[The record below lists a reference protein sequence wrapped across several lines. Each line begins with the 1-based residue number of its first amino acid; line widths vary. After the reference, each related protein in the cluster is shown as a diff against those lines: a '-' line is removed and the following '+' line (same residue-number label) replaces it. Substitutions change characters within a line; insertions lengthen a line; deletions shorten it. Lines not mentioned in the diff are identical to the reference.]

1 MKFNDLIS
9 DMERFAKKENV
20 PIMQKESLDYLIS
33 FIKQHDIKSV
43 LEVGTAIGY
52 STILIKEVV
61 NNITSIE
68 RDEERYNIAVKNV
81 ELSNLNNIT
90 LIKADALDITITDKF
105 DLIFIDAA
113 KGKNKEFLDK
123 FKSNLNENGYI
134 IIDNM
139 DFHGLVG
146 KSMTIEKRRLRS
158 LVKKIENFD
167 DEEFLMENFIK
178 YMEEQTEFKVTKIDK
193 GDGLYLLER
202 I

>member
-52 STILIKEVV
+52 STILIKEAV

-68 RDEERYNIAVKNV
+68 RDEKRYNIAVKNV

-90 LIKADALDITITDKF
+90 LIKGDALDITITDKF

-158 LVKKIENFD
+158 LVKKIENF
-167 DEEFLMENFIK
+167 IK

>member
-90 LIKADALDITITDKF
+90 LIKGDALDITITDKF

-134 IIDNM
+134 VIDNI

-158 LVKKIENFD
+158 LVKKI
-167 DEEFLMENFIK
+167 ENFIK

>member
-81 ELSNLNNIT
+81 ELSSLNNIT
-90 LIKADALDITITDKF
+90 LIKGDALDITITDKF

-158 LVKKIENFD
+158 LVKKIENF
-167 DEEFLMENFIK
+167 IK

>member
-158 LVKKIENFD
+158 LVKKIENF
-167 DEEFLMENFIK
+167 IK

>member
-90 LIKADALDITITDKF
+90 LIKGDALDITITDKF

-146 KSMTIEKRRLRS
+146 KSMTIEKRKLRS
-158 LVKKIENFD
+158 LVKKI
-167 DEEFLMENFIK
+167 ENFIK

>member
-1 MKFNDLIS
+1 MKFNDLRS

-20 PIMQKESLDYLIS
+20 PIMQKESLNYLIS
-33 FIKQHDIKSV
+33 FIKQHNIKSV

-90 LIKADALDITITDKF
+90 LIKGDALDITITDKF

-113 KGKNKEFLDK
+113 KGKNKEFVDK
-123 FKSNLNENGYI
+123 FNSNLNENGYI

-158 LVKKIENFD
+158 LVKKIENF
-167 DEEFLMENFIK
+167 IK

>member
-90 LIKADALDITITDKF
+90 LIKGDALDITITDKF

-113 KGKNKEFLDK
+113 KGKNKDFLDK

-158 LVKKIENFD
+158 LVKKIENF
-167 DEEFLMENFIK
+167 IK

>member
-20 PIMQKESLDYLIS
+20 PIMQKESLNYLIS

-113 KGKNKEFLDK
+113 KGKNKEFLDR

-158 LVKKIENFD
+158 LVKKIENF
-167 DEEFLMENFIK
+167 IK

>member
-33 FIKQHDIKSV
+33 FIKQHNIKSV

-90 LIKADALDITITDKF
+90 LIKGDALDITITDKF

-158 LVKKIENFD
+158 LVKKIENF
-167 DEEFLMENFIK
+167 IK

>member
-9 DMERFAKKENV
+9 NMERFAKKENV

-33 FIKQHDIKSV
+33 FIKQHNIKSV

-68 RDEERYNIAVKNV
+68 RDEERYKIAVKNV

-158 LVKKIENFD
+158 LVKKIENF
-167 DEEFLMENFIK
+167 IK

>member
-43 LEVGTAIGY
+43 LEIGTAIGY

-90 LIKADALDITITDKF
+90 LIKGDALDITITDKF

-146 KSMTIEKRRLRS
+146 KSMTIEKRSLRS
-158 LVKKIENFD
+158 LVKKI
-167 DEEFLMENFIK
+167 ENFIK

>member
-1 MKFNDLIS
+1 MKFNDLIR

-20 PIMQKESLDYLIS
+20 PIMQKESLNYLIS
-33 FIKQHDIKSV
+33 FIKQHNIKSV

-52 STILIKEVV
+52 STILIKEAV

-68 RDEERYNIAVKNV
+68 RDEERYKIAVKNV

-90 LIKADALDITITDKF
+90 LIKGDALDITITDKF

-113 KGKNKEFLDK
+113 KGKNKEFVDK

-158 LVKKIENFD
+158 LVKKIENF
-167 DEEFLMENFIK
+167 IK

>member
-33 FIKQHDIKSV
+33 VIKQHDIKSV

-90 LIKADALDITITDKF
+90 LIKGDALDITITDKF

-158 LVKKIENFD
+158 LVKKIENF
-167 DEEFLMENFIK
+167 IK

>member
-146 KSMTIEKRRLRS
+146 KSMTIEKRKLRS
-158 LVKKIENFD
+158 LVKKI
-167 DEEFLMENFIK
+167 ENFIK

>member
-33 FIKQHDIKSV
+33 FIKEHDIKSV

-81 ELSNLNNIT
+81 ELSSLNNIT
-90 LIKADALDITITDKF
+90 LIKGDALDITITDKF

-139 DFHGLVG
+139 GFHGLVG

-158 LVKKIENFD
+158 LVKKI
-167 DEEFLMENFIK
+167 ENFIK

>member
-9 DMERFAKKENV
+9 NMERFAKKENV

-68 RDEERYNIAVKNV
+68 KDEERYNIAVKNV

-90 LIKADALDITITDKF
+90 LIKGDALDITITDKF

-158 LVKKIENFD
+158 LVKKIENF
-167 DEEFLMENFIK
+167 IK

>member
-81 ELSNLNNIT
+81 ELSNLNNII
-90 LIKADALDITITDKF
+90 LIKGDALDITITDKF

-158 LVKKIENFD
+158 LVKKIENF
-167 DEEFLMENFIK
+167 IK

>member
-1 MKFNDLIS
+1 MKFNNLIS

-20 PIMQKESLDYLIS
+20 PIMQKEGLKFLIS
-33 FIKQHDIKSV
+33 FIKEHDVKSV

-52 STILIKEVV
+52 STILIKEAV

-90 LIKADALDITITDKF
+90 LIKGDALDINITDKF

-123 FKSNLNENGYI
+123 FKNNLNENGYI

-139 DFHGLVG
+139 GFHGLVG
-146 KSMTIEKRRLRS
+146 KSETIEKRRLRS
-158 LVKKIENFD
+158 LVRKI
-167 DEEFLMENFIK
+167 ENFIK

-202 I
+202 N

>member
-33 FIKQHDIKSV
+33 FIKQHNIKSV

-146 KSMTIEKRRLRS
+146 KSMTIEKRGLRS
-158 LVKKIENFD
+158 LVKKI
-167 DEEFLMENFIK
+167 ENFIK

>member
-90 LIKADALDITITDKF
+90 LIKGDALDITITDKF

-158 LVKKIENFD
+158 LVKKIENF
-167 DEEFLMENFIK
+167 IK

-193 GDGLYLLER
+193 GDGLHLLER

>member
-52 STILIKEVV
+52 STILIKGVV

-146 KSMTIEKRRLRS
+146 KSKTIEKRRLRS
-158 LVKKIENFD
+158 LVKKI
-167 DEEFLMENFIK
+167 ENFIK

>member
-33 FIKQHDIKSV
+33 FIKEHDIKSV

-81 ELSNLNNIT
+81 ELSSLNNIT

-139 DFHGLVG
+139 GFHGLVG

-158 LVKKIENFD
+158 LVKKI
-167 DEEFLMENFIK
+167 ENFIK

>member
-33 FIKQHDIKSV
+33 FIKQHNIKSV

-123 FKSNLNENGYI
+123 IKSNLNENGYI

-158 LVKKIENFD
+158 LVKKIENF
-167 DEEFLMENFIK
+167 IK

>member
-9 DMERFAKKENV
+9 DMDRFAKKENV

-33 FIKQHDIKSV
+33 FIKEHDIKSV

-158 LVKKIENFD
+158 LVKKIENF
-167 DEEFLMENFIK
+167 IK

>member
-33 FIKQHDIKSV
+33 FIKQHNIKSV

-90 LIKADALDITITDKF
+90 LIKGDALDITITDKF

-113 KGKNKEFLDK
+113 KGKNKDFLDK

-146 KSMTIEKRRLRS
+146 KSKTIEKRRLRS
-158 LVKKIENFD
+158 LVKKI
-167 DEEFLMENFIK
+167 ENFIK

>member
-20 PIMQKESLDYLIS
+20 PIMQKESLNYLIS

-52 STILIKEVV
+52 STVLIKEVV

-68 RDEERYNIAVKNV
+68 REEERYNIAVKNV

-90 LIKADALDITITDKF
+90 LIKGDALDITITDKF

-113 KGKNKEFLDK
+113 KGKNKDFLDK

-158 LVKKIENFD
+158 LVKKIENF
-167 DEEFLMENFIK
+167 IK

>member
-1 MKFNDLIS
+1 MKFNNLIS
-9 DMERFAKKENV
+9 DMERYAKKENV

-90 LIKADALDITITDKF
+90 LIKGDALDITITDKF

-158 LVKKIENFD
+158 LVKKIENF
-167 DEEFLMENFIK
+167 IK

>member
-20 PIMQKESLDYLIS
+20 PIMQKESLNYLIS

-90 LIKADALDITITDKF
+90 LIKGDALDITITDKF

-146 KSMTIEKRRLRS
+146 KSMTIKKRRLRS
-158 LVKKIENFD
+158 LVKKI
-167 DEEFLMENFIK
+167 ENFIK

>member
-33 FIKQHDIKSV
+33 FIKQHNIKSV

-158 LVKKIENFD
+158 LVKKIENF
-167 DEEFLMENFIK
+167 IK

-193 GDGLYLLER
+193 GDSLYLLER

>member
-1 MKFNDLIS
+1 M
-9 DMERFAKKENV
+9 
-20 PIMQKESLDYLIS
+20 
-33 FIKQHDIKSV
+33 
-43 LEVGTAIGY
+43 
-52 STILIKEVV
+52 V

-90 LIKADALDITITDKF
+90 LIKGDALDITITDKF

-113 KGKNKEFLDK
+113 KGKNKDFLDK

-146 KSMTIEKRRLRS
+146 KSKTIEKRRLRS
-158 LVKKIENFD
+158 LVKKI
-167 DEEFLMENFIK
+167 ENFIK

>member
-90 LIKADALDITITDKF
+90 LIKGDALDITITDKF

-113 KGKNKEFLDK
+113 KGKNKDFLDK

-146 KSMTIEKRRLRS
+146 KSKTIEKRRLRS
-158 LVKKIENFD
+158 LVKKI
-167 DEEFLMENFIK
+167 ENFIK

>member
-20 PIMQKESLDYLIS
+20 PIMQKESLDYLIN

-68 RDEERYNIAVKNV
+68 RDEKRYNIAVKNV

-90 LIKADALDITITDKF
+90 LIKGDALDITITDKF

-158 LVKKIENFD
+158 LVKKIENF
-167 DEEFLMENFIK
+167 IK

>member
-9 DMERFAKKENV
+9 DMERFAKEKNV

-33 FIKQHDIKSV
+33 FIKEHDIKSV

-68 RDEERYNIAVKNV
+68 RDEERYNIALKNV
-81 ELSNLNNIT
+81 SLSKLDNIT
-90 LIKADALDITITDKF
+90 LINIDALEAKLKDKF

-158 LVKKIENFD
+158 LVKKIENF
-167 DEEFLMENFIK
+167 IK

>member
-33 FIKQHDIKSV
+33 FIKQHNIKSV

-146 KSMTIEKRRLRS
+146 KSMTIEKRRLIS
-158 LVKKIENFD
+158 LVKKI
-167 DEEFLMENFIK
+167 ENFIK

>member
-90 LIKADALDITITDKF
+90 LIKGDALDITITDKF

-113 KGKNKEFLDK
+113 KGKNKKFLDK

-158 LVKKIENFD
+158 LVKKIENF
-167 DEEFLMENFIK
+167 IK

>member
-68 RDEERYNIAVKNV
+68 RDEEKYNIAVKNV

-90 LIKADALDITITDKF
+90 LIKGDALDITITDKF

-158 LVKKIENFD
+158 LVKKIENF
-167 DEEFLMENFIK
+167 IK